1 MIPIGLVVMV
11 FQIPGCHSL
20 KEKRGLLKSMITNLR
35 KVFNVSVAEVDYQ
48 DSWQKT
54 AIACAIAGSDR
65 VVLERSLQSIP
76 DYCEINFRL
85 FQLVDQRIEL
95 N

>member
-20 KEKRGLLKSMITNLR
+20 KEKRGLLKSMVANLR
-35 KVFNVSVAEVDYQ
+35 KVFNVSIAEVDYQ
-48 DSWQKT
+48 DSWQLT

-65 VVLERSLQSIP
+65 VVVERSLQSIP
-76 DYCEINFRL
+76 EYCELNFRR
-85 FQLVDQRIEL
+85 FQLVDQKIEL
-95 N
+95 F

>member
-1 MIPIGLVVMV
+1 
-11 FQIPGCHSL
+11 
-20 KEKRGLLKSMITNLR
+20 LKSMITNLR

>member
-11 FQIPGCHSL
+11 FRIPGCHSL

-35 KVFNVSVAEVDYQ
+35 KVFNVSVTEVDYQ

-54 AIACAIAGSDR
+54 AIACALAGSDR
-65 VVLERSLQSIP
+65 VVVERSLQTIP
-76 DYCEINFRL
+76 DYCEINFRE

-95 N
+95 Y